1 MTLKLADRVLGLKPS
16 ATVEMTE
23 KVRAARAAGRRV
35 IGLSSGDPNI
45 TTDARIVA
53 AAERALRDGDT
64 HYGPPAGTA
73 ALREAVAAREARLS
87 GATYDPADII
97 ITPGG
102 KFALLTSLM
111 AQVEPGDEV
120 LVPVPGWVSYE
131 PCVRLCGGTP
141 VRLDMLDRIDPDKI
155 AAAVTPRTK
164 AIILNSPANPTGR
177 VIPQAELEMVA
188 DLARRHDFWIVFDQV
203 YGDLVHDGPFH
214 RMQSIAAVRDRVF
227 VVDSLSKTFGMTG
240 WRLGYL
246 ALPPGLAKPV
256 LKFIQHSIYCLP
268 GFVQAAGVEA
278 LSLYDE
284 LAPTYRALFRARLER
299 AAARLDAIPG
309 IACTVPDAAFYL
321 FPAVDAPDTE
331 VARHWLDTIDVAA
344 MPGSSFGGMGAGH
357 LRLSVTCS
365 DADLDE
371 ALDRIAR
378 LGLPK
383 AA

>member
-45 TTDARIVA
+45 ATDPRIVA

-64 HYGPPAGTA
+64 HYGPPAGA
-73 ALREAVAAREARLS
+73 PALREAVAAREARLS
-87 GATYDPADII
+87 GAAYDPADII
-97 ITPGG
+97 VTPGG
-102 KFALLTSLM
+102 KFALLASLM

-141 VRLDMLDRIDPDKI
+141 VRLEMLDRIDPERI

-164 AIILNSPANPTGR
+164 AIILNSPTNPTGR
-177 VIPQAELEMVA
+177 VIPRDELEMVA
-188 DLARRHDFWIVFDQV
+188 DLARRHGFWIIFDQV
-203 YGDLVHDGPFH
+203 YGDLVHSGSFH

-246 ALPPGLAKPV
+246 ALPPGLAKTV
-256 LKFIQHSIYCLP
+256 LKFIQHSIYCVP

-278 LSLYDE
+278 LALYDE
-284 LAPTYRALFRARLER
+284 LAPAYRALFRARLER
-299 AAARLDAIPG
+299 AAARLDAVPG
-309 IACTVPDAAFYL
+309 MSCTVPDATFYL
-321 FPAVDAPDTE
+321 FPAVDAPDIE
-331 VARHWLDTIDVAA
+331 VARHWLDAIDVAA

-371 ALDRIAR
+371 ALTRIAR